1 MITRVA
7 TFPMSD
13 QMIAGALRTEAT
25 MASLNIQQASGVQ
38 SQLLAGYGANTQH
51 VINLEVSAT
60 RAQSYIDAANLA
72 DGKIQSMM
80 TQLNSVNDG
89 LNNLSSQLSAAT
101 VGSSTAMNSAISD
114 AKQMLGEMSG
124 ILNAQYDGQYL
135 FGGARTSTS
144 PVDLSAF
151 SAGAGSLATA
161 DTSYYKGD
169 SEIASVR
176 VGPDQT
182 VSYGVTADN
191 PAFEQVLRVL
201 KFVANST
208 SLSSTD
214 LTSAFDL
221 VKSTV
226 DSVATVM
233 AKLSN
238 ADAQVKSAQSDQTS
252 YKGFVQTLG
261 SELTG
266 VDVAAVTAQ
275 LSTYQAQL
283 TASFSALAKIQS
295 LNLASFVR

>member
-1 MITRVA
+1 
-7 TFPMSD
+7 MSD
-13 QMIAGALRTEAT
+13 QMIAGALRVEAT
-25 MASLNIQQASGVQ
+25 MANLNTQQAAGVQ
-38 SQLLAGYGANTQH
+38 SDVLAGYGANTQH

-60 RAQSYIDAANLA
+60 RAQSFIDAGNLA
-72 DGKIQSMM
+72 DGKIQAML
-80 TQLNSVNDG
+80 TQLNNVSDG

-101 VGSSTAMNSAISD
+101 VGSSTAMNAAISD
-114 AKQMLGEMSG
+114 AQQMLGEMSG

-135 FGGARTSTS
+135 FGGARTSTQ
-144 PVDLSAF
+144 PVDLSTF
-151 SAGAGSLATA
+151 STGTGSLTTV

-182 VSYGVTADN
+182 VSYGVTGDN

-208 SLSSTD
+208 SLSSAD

-226 DSVATVM
+226 DSVATLQ
-233 AKLSN
+233 AKLGN
-238 ADAQVKSAQSDQTS
+238 ADQQIKSGVSDQTN
-252 YKGFVQTLG
+252 YKGFVQNLG

-266 VDVAAVTAQ
+266 VDVGAITAQ
-275 LSTYQAQL
+275 LATYQEQL
-283 TASFSALAKIQS
+283 TASFSALAKMQS
-295 LNLASFVR
+295 LNLASYLR